1 MPFLQIQKDG
11 SVLLSLYVQP
21 RAGKNELA
29 GVHDG
34 ALKLRLTTPPVDGKA
49 NKAVIAFFAKILKV
63 PKSSLVLVRGLKNR
77 RKQLQVT
84 DMDEETIRKNLG
96 IS

>member
-34 ALKLRLTTPPVDGKA
+34 ALKLRLTSPPVDGKA